1 MTERPVLA
9 GIARSN
15 SLLAALSSSDLAEL
29 LPELEGVDLDLGE
42 SVYESGAKQ
51 NYLYFPT
58 TAVISLLYVTE
69 DGSSTEI
76 ALAGRE
82 GAVGVALFM
91 GGDSTPNRAVVQS
104 AGKALRTRANV
115 VRQQFRKGGAMQRIL
130 LRYTQA
136 LFAQMSQTA
145 VCNRH
150 HSLEQ
155 QLCRWLLLSLD
166 RLDSD
171 ELKMTQQLIADM
183 LGVRRAGVAA
193 AASKLQKN
201 SAIKYSR
208 GKITVLNR
216 DKLEACVCE
225 CYAVV
230 NIEYDRLLHDV
241 SQPPENGG
249 DVDRRLL

>member
-1 MTERPVLA
+1 MAKRTVSTDD
-9 GIARSN
+9 ARRN
-15 SLLAALSSSDLAEL
+15 YLLAALPRADLDQLLPALAEV
-29 LPELEGVDLDLGE
+29 ELELGHA
-42 SVYESGAKQ
+42 VYESGAQQK
-51 NYLYFPT
+51 YLYFPT

-82 GAVGVALFM
+82 GAIGVALFM

-104 AGKALRTRANV
+104 AGKSLRIPADV
-115 VRQQFRKGGAMQRIL
+115 VHEEFSRGGALQWLL

-136 LFAQMSQTA
+136 LFSQMSQTA

-166 RLDSD
+166 RLDSS
-171 ELKMTQQLIADM
+171 ELRMTQQLIADM
-183 LGVRRAGVAA
+183 LGVRREGVTAEA
-193 AASKLQKN
+193 TKLQKKG
-201 SAIKYSR
+201 AIKYSR
-208 GKITVLNR
+208 GKITVLDR
-216 DKLEACVCE
+216 SELESCVCE

-230 NIEYDRLLHDV
+230 NREYDRLFHDV
-241 SQPPENGG
+241 SQAPTA
-249 DVDRRLL
+249 RH

>member
-1 MTERPVLA
+1 MTSPAISAVD
-9 GIARSN
+9 ARRN
-15 SLLAALSSSDLAEL
+15 HLLAALPRPDLDVL
-29 LPELEGVDLDLGE
+29 LPELAEVDLELGHAI
-42 SVYESGAKQ
+42 YESGAVQ
-51 NYLYFPT
+51 DHLYFPT

-91 GGDSTPNRAVVQS
+91 GGSSTPNRAVVQS
-104 AGKALRTRANV
+104 AGKSLRARADI
-115 VRQQFRKGGAMQRIL
+115 VRQQFSRGGAMQRLL

-166 RLDSD
+166 RLDSN

-183 LGVRRAGVAA
+183 LGVRREGVTA
-193 AASKLQKN
+193 AASKLQKGG
-201 SAIKYSR
+201 AIKYSR
-208 GKITVLNR
+208 GKITVLDRNE
-216 DKLEACVCE
+216 LEGCVCE
-225 CYAVV
+225 CYEVV
-230 NIEYDRLLHDV
+230 NKEYARLFHDEN
-241 SQPPENGG
+241 QPQM
-249 DVDRRLL
+249 RQ